1 MNTYP
6 NHHMSSP
13 SEKELVRVLAC
24 RYGDGTVYLPKGMPG
39 MLFLACQGLGL
50 ISADGFITRTGRE
63 LVARYS
69 L

>member
-6 NHHMSSP
+6 NPQMSSP
-13 SEKELVRVLAC
+13 SERELVRVLAC

-39 MLFLACQGLGL
+39 MLFLACQDLGL
-50 ISADGFITRTGRE
+50 ISADGFITRAGRE
-63 LVARYS
+63 LVARYF

>member
-6 NHHMSSP
+6 NHQMSSP
-13 SEKELVRVLAC
+13 GERELVRVLAY

-39 MLFLACQGLGL
+39 MLFLACQELGL
-50 ISADGFITRTGRE
+50 ICADGFITRTGRE

>member
-6 NHHMSSP
+6 NHQMSSS
-13 SEKELVRVLAC
+13 SERELVRVLAC

-39 MLFLACQGLGL
+39 MPFFACQELGL
-50 ISADGFITRTGRE
+50 ISADGFITRAGRE
-63 LVARYS
+63 LAARYF